1 MLIWILEQKKIG
13 PDLWGKKCVITDL
26 GTEMKNEY
34 TEPDLDPK
42 HVLLSGE

>member
-1 MLIWILEQKKIG
+1 MLIWILEQKKKWSG
-13 PDLWGKKCVITDL
+13 FVGKKCVITDL